1 VQNPVD
7 RPERSESASEPA
19 VVLIVDDLADNRN
32 LLSRRLLRRGYTVLE
47 AASGPE
53 ALAIVAARRVD
64 LVLLDVMMPEMS
76 GNEVLARLR
85 ERASPQELA
94 IIMVTARDASTE
106 VAAALDGGANDYLTK
121 PVDFKILEARVNA
134 QLRQM
139 AAAREMRADL
149 REAPRAALFDADAL
163 DTLTGLFSRRAFEA
177 KVSRCLVNAR
187 RADSGHA
194 VVVLDI
200 DDFRLVNAAYGQ
212 AAGDRVLQEVAAIL
226 LRFVGDENVAARLG
240 AGEFGLLLFNC
251 DARRARA
258 RLRELRQI
266 VRQNRIVWRD
276 LTITTTVSMGVVLVG
291 AQDSSVSD
299 VLRSA
304 ALTCEAAKQFGK
316 DQLRIYD
323 KRDGSVSAIQ
333 QQADWAV
340 KLQRALRQDQMI
352 LYAQPIVAAGDRHGG
367 PVAYEI
373 LVRMLDRGEI
383 VPPFYFLAAA
393 EAHGLMPE
401 LDRWV
406 LDRTVAMLT
415 AGGSSY
421 CAASR
426 RTCINLSGHSIA
438 SERFLRFARDLIG
451 RSGID
456 PQLICFEVT
465 ETAAIQRLDQ
475 AKEFIRSFVRM
486 GVRFAL
492 DDFGSGVSSFG
503 YLRELA
509 VDFVKIDGRFVRN
522 IEASPIDR
530 AIVGAVNEIAH
541 VLGKQTVAEF
551 VESEEAVVEL
561 ASMPVDFLQGYHI
574 GKPMPFEDLMRVPPA
589 LEQSRA

>member
-1 VQNPVD
+1 VQNPV
-7 RPERSESASEPA
+7 EKTEQSEYDAEPA
-19 VVLIVDDLADNRN
+19 VVLIVDDLADNRD

-76 GNEVLARLR
+76 GVEVLARLR

-94 IIMVTARDASTE
+94 VIMVTARDASNE

-139 AAAREMRADL
+139 AAAREMRAGL
-149 REAPRAALFDADAL
+149 RETSRAALFDADAL
-163 DTLTGLFSRRAFEA
+163 DTLTGLLSRRAFEA
-177 KVSRCLVNAR
+177 KVSRCLVTAR

-194 VVVLDI
+194 IVVLNI

-226 LRFVGDENVAARLG
+226 RRFVGDDNVAARLG
-240 AGEFGLLLFNC
+240 AGEFGLLLFDC
-251 DARRARA
+251 DARQARA

-299 VLRSA
+299 VLRAA

-373 LVRMLDRGEI
+373 LVRMLDRGEV
-383 VPPFYFLAAA
+383 VPPFYFLGAA
-393 EAHGLMPE
+393 EAHGLMPD

-415 AGGSSY
+415 AGGSTRRG
-421 CAASR
+421 APQ
-426 RTCINLSGHSIA
+426 RTCINLSGHSLA
-438 SERFLRFARDLIG
+438 SERFLRFARDRIE

-475 AKEFIRSFVRM
+475 AKAFIRSFVRM

-522 IEASPIDR
+522 IETSPIDR

-561 ASMPVDFLQGYHI
+561 ASLPVDFLQGYHI
-574 GKPMPFEDLMRVPPA
+574 GKPVPFEDVMRMPAA